1 MVALVR
7 TLAYATGRVSIP
19 VAMERLRVALEER
32 GPAAYVL
39 TVSDDGRPHA
49 VHGAVRWED
58 GLLVVEV
65 GRRTAANVTA
75 RPSVSLLYPVRA
87 ADDYSL
93 IVDGTGTVATTG
105 DGHRLVITPTKAVLH
120 RPAPAPDA
128 RTLPCEADCVPL
140 LSTPTRSR
148 D

>member
-1 MVALVR
+1 M
-7 TLAYATGRVSIP
+7 
-19 VAMERLRVALEER
+19 
-32 GPAAYVL
+32 
-39 TVSDDGRPHA
+39 
-49 VHGAVRWED
+49 HGAVRWEN

-75 RPSVSLLYPVRA
+75 RPSLLYPIRA

-120 RPAPAPDA
+120 RPAPALDA
-128 RTLPCEADCVPL
+128 STSPCEADCVPL